1 MQRKKRRKITLEK
14 MVFRLFWTL
23 PRKSCIFTGKF
34 FAGLSKLLSTCP
46 KEHLESNISER
57 KSWKLES
64 FWIFFEFFG
73 TNADNFFQCWQNSDI
88 CPREQFMD
96 FFFKREKLAIFS
108 NLSDCLLP
116 AKFFARVAKPAIYL
130 SVEVFGEKHIL
141 KFIWSFT
148 LLWIWIQKTLN
159 R

>member
-1 MQRKKRRKITLEK
+1 

-23 PRKSCIFTGKF
+23 PRKSCIFTAKF

-46 KEHLESNISER
+46 KEHLKSNISER

-96 FFFKREKLAIFS
+96 FFSKEKNSLFFS

-116 AKFFARVAKPAIYL
+116 AKFSATVATPQSTYPWHFLAKNIFWNLYNL
-130 SVEVFGEKHIL
+130 SHFFG
-141 KFIWSFT
+141 FWSK
-148 LLWIWIQKTLN
+148 KTLN